1 MFLNSIAHY
10 LPSIEISNDYFL
22 DKNGL
27 TDEWIYTRTGIK
39 KRQKAEPHENA
50 NTMALDAVKNLLMSI
65 FYKTQIFVLNYL
77 NMLIG
82 LPFHNYGLMVN

>member
-50 NTMALDAVKNLLMSI
+50 NTMALDAVKI
-65 FYKTQIFVLNYL
+65 FLRRIKKFYRESGRNIKIYFR
-77 NMLIG
+77 M
-82 LPFHNYGLMVN
+82 